1 MLLNYFNP
9 RSDERS
15 DAFPH
20 LLTCSLLISIHAPT
34 NGATTLLRQDCSSS
48 LFQST
53 LRRTERQRISECN
66 GHHDN
71 FNPRSDERSDNHK
84 QPIFK
89 KDENFNPRSDE
100 RSDIYTLT
108 FIPQWAYFNP
118 RSDERSDVPF
128 SMSPPSLIEFQSTLR
143 RTERHFYLLS
153 SRYSIKFQSTLRRTE
168 RLCFVYL

>member
-53 LRRTERQRISECN
+53 LRRTERRNCHIYLPLINDISIHAPTN
-66 GHHDN
+66 GATS
-71 FNPRSDERSDNHK
+71 SDHTGRPS
-84 QPIFK
+84 
-89 KDENFNPRSDE
+89 
-100 RSDIYTLT
+100 YL
-108 FIPQWAYFNP
+108 YFNP
-118 RSDERSDVPF
+118 RSDERSDVGVLT
-128 SMSPPSLIEFQSTLR
+128 MYRTSLI
-143 RTERHFYLLS
+143 
-153 SRYSIKFQSTLRRTE
+153 SIHAPTNGATMTSYRIEQLEKFQSTLRRTE
-168 RLCFVYL
+168 RR

>member
-53 LRRTERQRISECN
+53 LRRTERRNCHIYLPLINDISIHAPTN
-66 GHHDN
+66 GATS
-71 FNPRSDERSDNHK
+71 SDHTGRPS
-84 QPIFK
+84 
-89 KDENFNPRSDE
+89 
-100 RSDIYTLT
+100 YL
-108 FIPQWAYFNP
+108 YFNP
-118 RSDERSDVPF
+118 RSDERSD
-128 SMSPPSLIEFQSTLR
+128 SSLRSNKSNAKISIHAPTNGATMTSYRIEQL
-143 RTERHFYLLS
+143 E
-153 SRYSIKFQSTLRRTE
+153 KFQSTLRRTE
-168 RLCFVYL
+168 RR

>member
-53 LRRTERQRISECN
+53 LRRTERRNCHIYLPLINDISIHAPTN
-66 GHHDN
+66 GATS
-71 FNPRSDERSDNHK
+71 SDHTGRPS
-84 QPIFK
+84 
-89 KDENFNPRSDE
+89 
-100 RSDIYTLT
+100 YL
-108 FIPQWAYFNP
+108 YFNP
-118 RSDERSDVPF
+118 RSDERSDVNSF
-128 SMSPPSLIEFQSTLR
+128 MSCLR
-143 RTERHFYLLS
+143 VNTI
-153 SRYSIKFQSTLRRTE
+153 SIHAPTNGATKNIRM
-168 RLCFVYL
+168 

>member
-53 LRRTERQRISECN
+53 LRRTERRNCHIYLPLINDISIHAPTN
-66 GHHDN
+66 GATS
-71 FNPRSDERSDNHK
+71 SDHTGRPS
-84 QPIFK
+84 
-89 KDENFNPRSDE
+89 
-100 RSDIYTLT
+100 YL
-108 FIPQWAYFNP
+108 YFNP
-118 RSDERSDVPF
+118 RSDERSD
-128 SMSPPSLIEFQSTLR
+128 SSLRSNKSNAKISIHAPTNGATL
-143 RTERHFYLLS
+143 EY
-153 SRYSIKFQSTLRRTE
+153 
-168 RLCFVYL
+168 